1 MMELEQKLGKQLLI
15 RGKRKIA
22 LTEEEILLRKRAED
36 IVMLVEKTEQEIA
49 ADFKGVSGEIVIGG
63 TATET
68 ILKAASAMPARIYL
82 ETVEGMS

>member
-1 MMELEQKLGKQLLI
+1 MDI
-15 RGKRKIA
+15 RILKYFLAVAR
-22 LTEEEILLRKRAED
+22 EENITRAAKS
-36 IVMLVEKTEQEIA
+36 LHIA